1 MRRNIHK
8 AMGWGG
14 GGGVGWGVGTLR
26 IQRREDSF
34 SGDVGDIILRLWL
47 YLVCTSAAVV
57 RDAAYPHLSSVN
69 KAHAEQI
76 RCLSM
81 CAHTH
86 TQTDTELWVFM
97 CLPHSDA
104 LPFIRTGCECFPPM
118 KSGM

>member
-1 MRRNIHK
+1 M
-8 AMGWGG
+8 
-14 GGGVGWGVGTLR
+14 GTLR
-26 IQRREDSF
+26 IQQREDSF

-86 TQTDTELWVFM
+86 THTHTHIHTHRQTLSCGCLYVSLTLTLSLLSAVNVF
-97 CLPHSDA
+97 L
-104 LPFIRTGCECFPPM
+104 R
-118 KSGM
+118 